1 MVVLVDG
8 IILRLLQGLFGKTEN
23 MVDALDSLKGTYVTR
38 REQWFTE
45 TFIKW
50 HYLLTYSMVQS
61 PSWEA
66 NRFAASQEIPRI
78 SQNPKI
84 H

>member
-38 REQWFTE
+38 REQ
-45 TFIKW
+45 
-50 HYLLTYSMVQS
+50 
-61 PSWEA
+61 
-66 NRFAASQEIPRI
+66 
-78 SQNPKI
+78 
-84 H
+84 